1 VSQTNNVFQLVAVIA
16 EREVIRYTPAG
27 IPIVSAILQHRS
39 EPIEAGIKRLIEFE
53 IAALAV
59 GEISGRFSQAALGGS
74 FWFTGFMARTVATVE
89 AWYFTSRISLQWK
102 LQINYLVKNLDTGAK
117 NGIR

>member
-1 VSQTNNVFQLVAVIA
+1 VDQPNNVFQLVAVVA

-59 GEISGRFSQAALGGS
+59 GEISGRFSKAQLGET
-74 FWFTGFMARTVATVE
+74 FWFTGFMARK
-89 AWYFTSRISLQWK
+89 SRNGRSLVFHITDFAALDIADESISQ
-102 LQINYLVKNLDTGAK
+102 NLDTGAK

>member
-1 VSQTNNVFQLVAVIA
+1 VSQANNVFQLVAVIA

-27 IPIVSAILQHRS
+27 IPIASAILQHRS

-53 IAALAV
+53 ISALAV

-74 FWFTGFMARTVATVE
+74 FWFTGFMARK
-89 AWYFTSRISLQWK
+89 SRNGRSLVFHITDFAAIEIADELISQ
-102 LQINYLVKNLDTGAK
+102 NLDTGAK